1 MKRIVLGLL
10 LAVAIMSSSCNAK
23 REWDAK
29 KILKQEEALL
39 AKAKISQ
46 VDSADVAGLLNAYE
60 GYAEKH
66 PNDTMGIEFLFKA
79 ASFYE
84 YLGKPIKGASI
95 YEKVYTNYPSY
106 SKRPYA
112 LFMQG
117 LIYEDKLGNLDVARQ
132 KYSQFL
138 KEYPEHPIAKDVKI
152 ALAQLGKTPEQLM
165 AEIMAAQHQ
174 DSTAVA
180 SEEVSELGK

>member
-1 MKRIVLGLL
+1 MKKIVLGLL
-10 LAVAIMSSSCNAK
+10 VAVVIVFSSCNAK

-39 AKAKISQ
+39 EKAKVSK

-95 YEKVYTNYPSY
+95 YEKVYTNYPNF

-117 LIYEDKLGNLDVARQ
+117 LIYEDKLGNLEVAKQ
-132 KYSQFL
+132 KYTQFL
-138 KEYPEHPIAKDVKI
+138 KEYPNHPIAKDVKI

-165 AEIMAAQHQ
+165 AEIMAAQQ
-174 DSTAVA
+174 ADSLAAVNQA
-180 SEEVSELGK
+180 PSTDKK